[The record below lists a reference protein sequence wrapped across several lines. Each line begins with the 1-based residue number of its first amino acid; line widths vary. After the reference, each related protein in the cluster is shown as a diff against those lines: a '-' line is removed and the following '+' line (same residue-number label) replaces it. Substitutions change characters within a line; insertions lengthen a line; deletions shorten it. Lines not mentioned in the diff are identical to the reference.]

1 MKHKIGYNRL
11 GRKAAHRKA
20 MTRNMLTSLF
30 RYERIRTTK
39 AKALAVRRTAEKM
52 ITRAKLDSVHNR
64 RMINRDIKDQA
75 VLAKMFTEIGPRFK
89 ERPGGYTRVLK
100 LGPRASDAAEMVIL
114 ELLPQDAEEPKK
126 ATKKAKAKSPAASD
140 TSTTASEKKASDKT
154 GAAKGKKATEAP
166 KKATEKAAEAA
177 EAAEVQEADTE
188 AAAETEAKAAEAGA
202 TAPEAEES
210 PASADEPEKA

>member
-30 RYERIRTTK
+30 RHERIRTTK

-64 RMINRDIKDQA
+64 RMIGRDIKDQA

-100 LGPRASDAAEMVIL
+100 LGPRPSDAAEMVIL
-114 ELLPQDAEEPKK
+114 ELLSQEEAEPKK
-126 ATKKAKAKSPAASD
+126 ATKAKKSTKSSD
-140 TSTTASEKKASDKT
+140 SGKKTETKKAETKKT
-154 GAAKGKKATEAP
+154 EAKKAETKKAAP
-166 KKATEKAAEAA
+166 KKSAAKKADAEESA
-177 EAAEVQEADTE
+177 EGPVEDAPAQEAD
-188 AAAETEAKAAEAGA
+188 AADTAQAEGGDAEK
-202 TAPEAEES
+202 S
-210 PASADEPEKA
+210 

>member
-11 GRKAAHRKA
+11 GRKTAHRKA

-30 RYERIRTTK
+30 RHERIRTTK

-64 RMINRDIKDQA
+64 RIIGKDIKDSA

-100 LGPRASDAAEMVIL
+100 LGPRSSDAAEMVVL
-114 ELLPQDAEEPKK
+114 ELVPEADK
-126 ATKKAKAKSPAASD
+126 
-140 TSTTASEKKASDKT
+140 TTEKKASSGK
-154 GAAKGKKATEAP
+154 GKKKAAKGTQAVKPADAAVAPETQADTQTDAEASTSATEAV
-166 KKATEKAAEAA
+166 AEAT
-177 EAAEVQEADTE
+177 DT
-188 AAAETEAKAAEAGA
+188 
-202 TAPEAEES
+202 
-210 PASADEPEKA
+210 DEKS

>member
-1 MKHKIGYNRL
+1 
-11 GRKAAHRKA
+11 
-20 MTRNMLTSLF
+20 MLTSLF

-114 ELLPQDAEEPKK
+114 ELLPQEAEEPKK

-140 TSTTASEKKASDKT
+140 KSTKASEKKSSDKT
-154 GAAKGKKATEAP
+154 SAAKGKKAAAEPTEKTADVAESGAATEASD
-166 KKATEKAAEAA
+166 A
-177 EAAEVQEADTE
+177 AAEVQEADTE
-188 AAAETEAKAAEAGA
+188 ATAETEAKAAEADA
-202 TAPEAEES
+202 TASEAEES
-210 PASADEPEKA
+210 SASPDEPEKA

>member
-11 GRKAAHRKA
+11 GRKTAHRKA

-30 RYERIRTTK
+30 RHERIQTTK

-64 RMINRDIKDQA
+64 RIIGKDIKDSA
-75 VLAKMFTEIGPRFK
+75 VLAKMFTDIGPRFK

-114 ELLPQDAEEPKK
+114 ELLPEEEK
-126 ATKKAKAKSPAASD
+126 PAAKKS
-140 TSTTASEKKASDKT
+140 SGKGSSKNAAPKASKSKT
-154 GAAKGKKATEAP
+154 SEEKSSTKTTKSAKPAEAE
-166 KKATEKAAEAA
+166 AAAEAA
-177 EAAEVQEADTE
+177 PDEVVAPGDPEADAGTETASAAENEPTSF
-188 AAAETEAKAAEAGA
+188 
-202 TAPEAEES
+202 EEKS
-210 PASADEPEKA
+210 

>member
-11 GRKAAHRKA
+11 GRKTAHRKA

-30 RYERIRTTK
+30 RHERIRTTK

-64 RMINRDIKDQA
+64 RIIGKDIKDAA

-100 LGPRASDAAEMVIL
+100 LGPRPSDAAEMVVL
-114 ELLPQDAEEPKK
+114 ELLPEEVQSTGKK
-126 ATKKAKAKSPAASD
+126 GAS
-140 TSTTASEKKASDKT
+140 
-154 GAAKGKKATEAP
+154 GKGKKKTATTKESSKVSTKSADVASAAGAAP
-166 KKATEKAAEAA
+166 AAAATAEPAAEAD
-177 EAAEVQEADTE
+177 AD
-188 AAAETEAKAAEAGA
+188 ADAGA
-202 TAPEAEES
+202 DAGAVDEASEEDQKS
-210 PASADEPEKA
+210 

>member
-20 MTRNMLTSLF
+20 MTRNMLISLF
-30 RYERIRTTK
+30 RYERIRTTR

-64 RMINRDIKDQA
+64 RVIGKDIKDQA

-100 LGPRASDAAEMVIL
+100 LGPRPSDAAEMVIL
-114 ELLPQDAEEPKK
+114 ELLPEEEAVSKKPAKKKPASKKTDGTAAAKPKAKK
-126 ATKKAKAKSPAASD
+126 AADSADA
-140 TSTTASEKKASDKT
+140 
-154 GAAKGKKATEAP
+154 
-166 KKATEKAAEAA
+166 AAEATA
-177 EAAEVQEADTE
+177 ESDSPADE
-188 AAAETEAKAAEAGA
+188 SG
-202 TAPEAEES
+202 AEES
-210 PASADEPEKA
+210 TGNET

>member
-11 GRKAAHRKA
+11 GRKTAHRKA

-30 RYERIRTTK
+30 RHERIRTTK

-64 RMINRDIKDQA
+64 RIIGKDIKDSA
-75 VLAKMFTEIGPRFK
+75 VLAKMFTDIGPRFK

-114 ELLPQDAEEPKK
+114 ELLPEEEKPAAKKSSGKGSSKK
-126 ATKKAKAKSPAASD
+126 AAPKAS
-140 TSTTASEKKASDKT
+140 KASDEKP
-154 GAAKGKKATEAP
+154 AAKKSAKSAATAAP
-166 KKATEKAAEAA
+166 AEAA
-177 EAAEVQEADTE
+177 PEEAGTPAAPADAEAETATDEASAAEEKSTS
-188 AAAETEAKAAEAGA
+188 
-202 TAPEAEES
+202 EE
-210 PASADEPEKA
+210 EKS